1 MGRGR
6 SQAGRPHGA
15 LVALVAFVMIAAGAG
30 KKRKETPPKIEETI
44 NDLAYIVSSGEAK
57 LEGVGLV
64 VGLDGTG
71 GDPPPS
77 WYRTKLVDDMRK
89 AGVED
94 PNAWLADKHVS
105 MVLVKMAMPTGVST
119 KDRLDIEVS
128 VPPGCG
134 TTSLAGGILLAT
146 PLQEVLV
153 AKDGAH
159 EGKAIAVANGP
170 ILVGTAAKPTD
181 AKVGRVLGG
190 GRPKK
195 DVPYNLILKD
205 TRRGVRTSLIVE
217 TAINRRFHQRQGVDQ
232 KGLSTAKTD
241 EYLVLAVPTT
251 YHHNQKRFFQ
261 VVLSIPVVDTPEL
274 LDLRRQKWGKE
285 LLDPQRAGIAAIKLE
300 ALGSTAL
307 DQLKAGL
314 KSENAQV
321 RFFAAESLAYLGD
334 DSGAAILGETAAN
347 NADFRVF
354 AFAALSSLDQPA
366 AHMALRKLM
375 DVADVK
381 VRYGAFDALRT
392 LDPSDPFLG
401 RVRVLEEPADPH
413 ADESTALSLRSVM
426 RQRAAR
432 TEDPFLLYLVDS
444 EGPPLVHVAS
454 SRRAEIVVFG
464 RGTKLLTP
472 IVLGTGPILLNAA
485 NHDDTIQMSRIV
497 PSAYENVDEKTHSS
511 LEVGDMIRRVA
522 NLGAKYPE
530 IVDLLLSASKQHNLA
545 GPLVF
550 DALPPSSPKY
560 LLAQVM
566 GKDTT
571 KKDDALNKAK
581 YEEKGSRTGRF
592 FNSLFGRRKADPKPE
607 AKPDDKSEAK
617 SNDQASG
624 KVDGAADK
632 P

>member
-15 LVALVAFVMIAAGAG
+15 LVALVALALIAAGPG
-30 KKRKETPPKIEETI
+30 KKRKETPPKIEESI
-44 NDLAYIVSSGEAK
+44 NDLAYVVSSGEAK

-64 VGLDGTG
+64 VGLEGTG

-77 WYRTKLVDDMRK
+77 WYRTKIVDDMRK

-105 MVLVKMAMPTGVST
+105 MVLVHMVMPTGVST

-134 TTSLAGGILLAT
+134 TTSLAGGILLST
-146 PLQEVLV
+146 PLQEVLI

-159 EGKAIAVANGP
+159 EGRAIAYANGP

-181 AKVGRVLGG
+181 SKVGRVLGG

-195 DVPYNLILKD
+195 EVPYNLILKD
-205 TRRGVRTSLIVE
+205 TRRGVRTSQIVE
-217 TAINRRFHQRQGVDQ
+217 TAINRRFHQRQGIDQ
-232 KGLSTAKTD
+232 KGVSTAKSD
-241 EYLVLAVPTT
+241 EYLVLTVPTA

-274 LDLRRQKWGKE
+274 RELRQVKWGKD
-285 LLDPQRAGIAAIKLE
+285 LLDAKKAGIAAIKLE
-300 ALGSTAL
+300 ALGATAL

-314 KSENAQV
+314 KSDNEQV

-334 DSGAAILGETAAN
+334 DAGAVTLGEAAAK

-354 AFAALSSLDQPA
+354 AYSALSALDQPA
-366 AHMALRKLM
+366 SHMALRKLM
-375 DVADVK
+375 DVADIK

-401 RVRVLEEPADPH
+401 RVRVLDEPVDPN
-413 ADESTALSLRSVM
+413 ADESTALSLRTVM

-432 TEDPFLLYLVDS
+432 TEDPFLLYLVES
-444 EGPPLVHVAS
+444 EGPPLIHVAS

-472 IVLGTGPILLNAA
+472 VVLGAGPILLNAA
-485 NHDDTIQMSRIV
+485 NHDESIQMSRIV
-497 PSAYENVDEKTHSS
+497 PSAYENIDEKTQSS
-511 LEVGDMIRRVA
+511 LEVGDMIRKVA

-530 IVDLLLSASKQHNLA
+530 IVDLLLAASKQHNLA

-571 KKDDALNKAK
+571 KKDDALKQAK
-581 YEEKGSRTGRF
+581 YDESTSRTGRF
-592 FNSLFGRRKADPKPE
+592 FNSLFGRRKPRPKAD
-607 AKPDDKSEAK
+607 AK
-617 SNDQASG
+617 SDDQADSKG
-624 KVDGAADK
+624 DSKAPATADK